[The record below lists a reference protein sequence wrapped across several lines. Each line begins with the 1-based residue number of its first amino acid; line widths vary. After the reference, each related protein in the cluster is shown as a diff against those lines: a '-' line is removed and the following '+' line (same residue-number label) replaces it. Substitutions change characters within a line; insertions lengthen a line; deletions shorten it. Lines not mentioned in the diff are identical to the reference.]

1 MPFYESVFI
10 ARQDISN
17 TQVEALADAFSE
29 IIEKGG
35 GSVSSKEQW
44 GLRNLAYK
52 IKKNR
57 KGHYTMFNIDAPS
70 AAILEMERN
79 MRINEDVL
87 RYLTVRVDKLS
98 DEPSIM
104 MQRSRGPR
112 DDDTRRGGRPY
123 SGDGPRRG
131 GHPAGGAGRDGK
143 DQADKKPTQDTDA
156 AKPEDK
162 PQDKPQD
169 AGVPAGGD
177 TDTAKPEDK
186 PQDKPQDAGAPA
198 GGDTDTAKPE
208 DKPEDKPQD
217 AGAPAGGDTDAA
229 KPEDKPQL
237 DAAGTGEGDKS

>member
-1 MPFYESVFI
+1 MPLYESVFI

-17 TQVEALADAFSE
+17 TQVEAIADSFSE

-35 GSVSSKEQW
+35 GRVVGKEHW

-112 DDDTRRGGRPY
+112 DDDHRRDTRPP
-123 SGDGPRRG
+123 SGNGPRRG
-131 GHPAGGAGRDGK
+131 GPPAKGNGRDGEG
-143 DQADKKPTQDTDA
+143 QAADKTAQKADAAKPEGKPQEADA

-162 PQDKPQD
+162 PQEAD
-169 AGVPAGGD
+169 A
-177 TDTAKPEDK
+177 AKPEDK
-186 PQDKPQDAGAPA
+186 PQEA
-198 GGDTDTAKPE
+198 
-208 DKPEDKPQD
+208 
-217 AGAPAGGDTDAA
+217 DAA

-237 DAAGTGEGDKS
+237 DAAGTDEGDKS

>member
-1 MPFYESVFI
+1 MPYYESVFI

-35 GSVSSKEQW
+35 GNVTSKEHW
-44 GLRNLAYK
+44 GLRSLAYK

-112 DDDTRRGGRPY
+112 DDDHRRGGRPAG
-123 SGDGPRRG
+123 GDAPRRG
-131 GHPAGGAGRDGK
+131 GPPDGGGSRDDDAK
-143 DQADKKPTQDTDA
+143 AANKTAEA
-156 AKPEDK
+156 AKAAKTEDADSAEAAKTEDADSAEAAKAAKTEDADSAKAEDK
-162 PQDKPQD
+162 PDDNPKP
-169 AGVPAGGD
+169 
-177 TDTAKPEDK
+177 
-186 PQDKPQDAGAPA
+186 
-198 GGDTDTAKPE
+198 
-208 DKPEDKPQD
+208 
-217 AGAPAGGDTDAA
+217 
-229 KPEDKPQL
+229 
-237 DAAGTGEGDKS
+237 DAAGTDEGDKS